1 MCRLAL
7 KSRWCASLLG
17 APSPIRL
24 QSYQHGPSP
33 ADRLMVFLP
42 GMGDI
47 LEDYEFYGFIDAAR
61 RCGVASDMVVAD
73 MHFGY
78 YLRRTLVERLEQDVI
93 VPARQNGYRQI
104 DLVGIS
110 LGGFGALYYAMHRH
124 RNVARLFLLAPYLGD
139 ENIIAELTRAGGAK
153 KWTPEP
159 IAENDYQR
167 ELWQW
172 LKTYTNGNANF
183 PTLYLGYGL
192 LDKFAPANQLL
203 AQIIPQTQ
211 VRTIA
216 GKHDWPTW
224 IRLWNLL
231 LPEAV
236 DGSAIRASAAE
247 PSAAS

>member
-47 LEDYEFYGFIDAAR
+47 LEDYEFYGFIEAAR
-61 RCGVASDMVVAD
+61 RCGVSADMVVAD

-78 YLRRTLVERLEQDVI
+78 YLRRTMVERLEQDVI

-110 LGGFGALYYAMHRH
+110 LGGFGALYYAMHCH
-124 RNVARLFLLAPYLGD
+124 GKVARLFLLAPYLGD
-139 ENIIAELTRAGGAK
+139 ENIIAELTRAGGAE

-159 IAENDYQR
+159 TAENDYQR

-203 AQIIPQTQ
+203 AQIIPQAQ
-211 VRTIA
+211 VHTIA